1 MIKPPKSEK
10 KKEKLRKLLVRNRFD
25 RPAPRWGKNGFF
37 LVRFPPVDLGGF
49 GLAHYHPSERMNSNF
64 LLVKSKIFNIY
75 KIQFFFVFVEFF
87 KTNFYILCVSYK
99 K

>member
-10 KKEKLRKLLVRNRFD
+10 KKEKLRKFLVRNRFD

-49 GLAHYHPSERMNSNF
+49 GLAHSFHLNEYHLRLSRNSLI
-64 LLVKSKIFNIY
+64 LLS
-75 KIQFFFVFVEFF
+75 
-87 KTNFYILCVSYK
+87 
-99 K
+99 